1 MMLTMLPTICMM
13 FLSVLPSATI
23 LPSGSPDDWTKTFNL
38 ERTAKLRVD
47 TSDANIRV
55 TACDCKSVVAQI
67 TTQGWTIG
75 ADGINII
82 DRQNGDQVEI
92 EVRFPRQVFQM
103 NWRNRRVDIEI
114 KVPREADLDL
124 HTGDGNVDVQG
135 VKGTILLQSGDGNL
149 NLADLQGTLRAN
161 TGDGRINM
169 RDVRGDLTLHTGD
182 GRIELTGIDGVLRAE
197 TGDGRV
203 RVSGR
208 FDVLDV
214 KTGDGGIDAM
224 ATDGSKLDGN
234 WRLNTGDGNLTL
246 QVPATIAADVELRT
260 NDGSI
265 DFDMPVTVSGRAGKK
280 EIHGQINGGG
290 KLLSLKTGD
299 GSIRLEKR

>member
-1 MMLTMLPTICMM
+1 MLLTMMLTISVM
-13 FLSVLPSATI
+13 FLSILPSASP
-23 LPSGSPDDWTKTFNL
+23 LPAGSPDDWTKTFNL
-38 ERTAKLRVD
+38 ERTAKLHVE
-47 TSDANIRV
+47 TSDANIHVTSCDCTTIVARV
-55 TACDCKSVVAQI
+55 TTV
-67 TTQGWTIG
+67 GWKIG
-75 ADGINII
+75 GDGINII
-82 DRQNGDQVEI
+82 DRQNGDQIDI
-92 EVRFPRQVFQM
+92 ELRFPRNAFQM

-114 KVPREADLDL
+114 KVPRNADLDL
-124 HTGDGNVDVQG
+124 HTGDGNVDVQD

-149 NLADLQGTLRAN
+149 NLSELQGTLRAT
-161 TGDGRINM
+161 TGDGKIDM
-169 RDVRGDLTLHTGD
+169 RNVRGDLTLHTGD
-182 GRIELTGIDGVLRAE
+182 GRIDLTGIDGSLHAE

-224 ATDGSKLDGN
+224 ATDGSKLEAN

-265 DFDMPVTVSGRAGKK
+265 DFDMPVTVSGRAGRK
-280 EIHGQINGGG
+280 EVHGQINGGG

>member
-1 MMLTMLPTICMM
+1 MISIICVIVLAVLPT
-13 FLSVLPSATI
+13 AA
-23 LPSGSPDDWTKTFNL
+23 PDEWTKSFKL

-55 TACDCKSVVAQI
+55 SACDCSTVEARV

-75 ADGINII
+75 GDGINIS
-82 DRQNGDQVEI
+82 DRQTGDQIDI

-114 KVPREADLDL
+114 RVPRDADLDL
-124 HTGDGNVDVQG
+124 HTGDGNVDVSG
-135 VKGTILLQSGDGNL
+135 VKGTLLLRSGDGNIHL
-149 NLADLQGTLRAN
+149 SELEGTLKAD
-161 TGDGRINM
+161 TGDGNIDM
-169 RDVRGDLTLHTGD
+169 RNVRGDLTLHTGD
-182 GRIELTGIDGVLRAE
+182 GNIDVMGIDGSLRAE

-208 FDVLDV
+208 FDVLDL
-214 KTGDGGIDAM
+214 KTGDGGIDAR
-224 ATDGSKLDGN
+224 ASEGSRLETN

-246 QVPATIAADVELRT
+246 RLPGTIAANVELET

-265 DFDMPVTVSGRAGKK
+265 DFDMPVTVMGRQGKR
-280 EIHGQINGGG
+280 EVHGQINGGG

-299 GSIRLEKR
+299 GSIRLEKQ